1 MNIQTLPRW
10 IVGGALALAALSAA
24 AHSFK
29 LGDIDIGHP
38 YARPSLPGQQVGAGY
53 LKLANKGAD
62 DRLVSATSPAAASVE
77 IHSMTMDGD
86 VMKMRQVEAIEL
98 PTGSIVKLQPGG
110 YHLMLMG
117 LKAPLTA
124 GDRVPLTLKF
134 EKAGEVVVTVNVE
147 VPKPPK
153 TAADAASSS
162 APHGH

>member
-1 MNIQTLPRW
+1 MNSQRIQCMV
-10 IVGGALALAALSAA
+10 VGAALALAALTAA

-29 LGDIDIGHP
+29 VGDIDIGHP
-38 YARPSLPGQQVGAGY
+38 YTRPTREGQQVGGGY
-53 LKLANKGAD
+53 LKLANKGAA
-62 DRLVSATSPAAASVE
+62 DRLVSAASPAAESVE
-77 IHSMTMDGD
+77 IHSMSMEGD

-98 PTGSIVKLQPGG
+98 PSGATVKLQPGG

-124 GDRVPLTLKF
+124 GDRISLTLKF

-153 TAADAASSS
+153 TAADAASSP
-162 APHGH
+162 APPAH